1 MGEPMSDRLSAL
13 LPTHREEST
22 ASSSEVSSNENQLRI
37 GEKLVIFLT
46 KEIGKSSMGTVV
58 YEGSYEGT
66 PIAVKRILK
75 SHHEM
80 ADQEIKNFEASAHHQ
95 NVVKYYG
102 VEQDRDFIYLVL
114 ELCDCNLSDLI
125 EMPSAASLNQY
136 EYVSKDDHCNTI
148 SITSSEEHSEL
159 PKNILEDA
167 ELWDDNKRATPL
179 LLKLI
184 WNIVSAIEHLHKL
197 GIVHRDVKPENVLIQ
212 KQSSSFHAKLSDMDI
227 SRRLR
232 DNESALSNHFS
243 RCGTTGWKAREWL
256 LFECQTAAMDLFSLG
271 CLIFYCITR
280 GIHPF
285 GDHDERNKNIK
296 EENVKNM
303 FLVQDFPEASHLI
316 SLLLQPVYWLRP
328 EASEVLHHPLF
339 WVAKKRLFFIS
350 DFIDRVS
357 EDSILSKEL
366 ESAASAILGTERI
379 IIINVVLK
387 WNKKVDTEIIRHISL
402 SAKRD
407 YKFNSIRDLLH
418 LIQYILK
425 HYVQL
430 PKDIKILVGPL
441 YEGLDDYFTRKFP
454 TLLMTM
460 YVVVCTHCKEGLL
473 SEYFERNL

>member
-1 MGEPMSDRLSAL
+1 MSDRLSTL
-13 LPTHREEST
+13 SPTRREEST
-22 ASSSEVSSNENQLRI
+22 TSSSEVSSNENQLRI
-37 GEKLVIFLT
+37 GEKLVIFLS

-66 PIAVKRILK
+66 PVAVKRILK

-80 ADQEIKNFEASAHHQ
+80 ADQEIKNFEASDHHQ

-125 EMPSAASLNQY
+125 EMPSAASLHQY
-136 EYVSKDDHCNTI
+136 EYVSKDHHCNTI
-148 SITSSEEHSEL
+148 SVTSSDEHSEL
-159 PKNILEDA
+159 PNILEDA
-167 ELWDDNKRATPL
+167 DLWDDNNRPTPL

-184 WNIVSAIEHLHKL
+184 RDIVSAIEHLHKL

-232 DNESALSNHFS
+232 DNKSALSNHFS

-256 LFECQTAAMDLFSLG
+256 LFERQTHAMDLFSLG

-296 EENVKNM
+296 EENLKNM
-303 FLVQDFPEASHLI
+303 FLVQGFPEASHLI
-316 SLLLQPVYWLRP
+316 SLLLQPEYWLRP
-328 EASEVLHHPLF
+328 EASEVLHHLLF

-366 ESAASAILGTERI
+366 ETAASAILGTERI
-379 IIINVVLK
+379 IMINVVLK

-407 YKFNSIRDLLH
+407 YKFNSVRDLLQ

-425 HYVQL
+425 HYEQL
-430 PKDIKILVGPL
+430 PKDIQILVGPL

-460 YVVVCTHCKEGLL
+460 YVVVCTHCKEGLF
-473 SEYFERNL
+473 SEYFESNLLLAN

>member
-1 MGEPMSDRLSAL
+1 
-13 LPTHREEST
+13 
-22 ASSSEVSSNENQLRI
+22 
-37 GEKLVIFLT
+37 
-46 KEIGKSSMGTVV
+46 MGTVV